1 MDRCLG
7 RDAHSVPGFTAEGV
21 ERLEQCC
28 MFRPVAR
35 QSAFWR
41 HRADWVSVLTCVF
54 CTGLE
59 LILVTQAMSGAPH
72 NAANNSP
79 TTPPALLGRRY
90 PQELWPKLTLPPL
103 SCFWQGFCHS
113 NETSNYSRTQYS
125 ADSDVGAALGH
136 DPSSSHWCF
145 VMGSLC
151 EHLWGQVSLLSP
163 SLHTAMRPHDCDWL
177 TMS

>member
-1 MDRCLG
+1 MG
-7 RDAHSVPGFTAEGV
+7 TYPHVGSW
-21 ERLEQCC
+21 
-28 MFRPVAR
+28 VA
-35 QSAFWR
+35 SKGE
-41 HRADWVSVLTCVF
+41 SKLSKS
-54 CTGLE
+54 
-59 LILVTQAMSGAPH
+59 ILYSLLLDCGH